1 MEKLKIEMIIERCEN
16 ELTGRV
22 NYNNNLIIDH
32 GANVKELDDRLK
44 MLLYDFEDIA
54 PENVDFEYVYDVY
67 ALFSHFDF
75 LNVSKVAERAGI
87 NPGLLRQYASQ
98 VKYPSK
104 KQAQKIENTIHIL
117 AAEMMKA
124 LVYA

>member
-1 MEKLKIEMIIERCEN
+1 MEKLKIEMIIERGESN
-16 ELTGRV
+16 LTARIR
-22 NYNNNLIIDH
+22 YNNNLIVDQ
-32 GANVKELDDRLK
+32 GASVKELDDKLK

-67 ALFSHFDF
+67 ALFRHFDF
-75 LNVSKVAERAGI
+75 LNIGKVAERAGI

-104 KQAQKIENTIHIL
+104 KQAQRIEDTIHLL